1 MEEEKVRMEGE
12 VVRRVREAEGRVR
25 REVDEEM
32 VRKVEEEKVKM
43 EGEVVRRVR
52 EAEGRVR
59 EEWASDL
66 GRLRKNFQVE
76 TQD

>member
-1 MEEEKVRMEGE
+1 MVPEDPAPTAAALAALRAVRDGDTYEQWADGW
-12 VVRRVREAEGRVR
+12 VT
-25 REVDEEM
+25 
-32 VRKVEEEKVKM
+32 M

-76 TQD
+76 KQD